1 MERIKCV
8 LVVDDDHSANFIT
21 KTVINKIKCSE
32 EILVA
37 MNGREALEIIAERC
51 MEGSGKPCPQLI
63 LLDVK
68 MPVMDGF
75 EFLRNFEQMPLS
87 PDQRPVVIMLSTSTN
102 PKDLQLA
109 QEFKIGEFLN
119 KPLKVAQ
126 MERLLDKY
134 FKLDENTATL
144 QEHS

>member
-8 LVVDDDHSANFIT
+8 LVVDDDHAANFIT
-21 KTVINKIKCSE
+21 KTVIDKTNCSE

-37 MNGREALEIIAERC
+37 LNGREALDIVEKRC
-51 MEGSGKPCPQLI
+51 QKESAQPCPQLI

-75 EFLRNFEQMPLS
+75 EFLRNFEKIPMEGG
-87 PDQRPVVIMLSTSTN
+87 QRPLVIMLSTSTN

-109 QEFKIGEFLN
+109 QQFKIGEFIN
-119 KPLKVAQ
+119 KPLKVDQ
-126 MERLLDKY
+126 MERLLNKY
-134 FKLDENTATL
+134 FKTDENSAV
-144 QEHS
+144 QELN

>member
-8 LVVDDDHSANFIT
+8 LLVDDDHSANFIT
-21 KTVINKIKCSE
+21 KTVISKLNCSE
-32 EILVA
+32 EIVIAL
-37 MNGREALEIIAERC
+37 NGREALEILAERC
-51 MEGSGKPCPQLI
+51 QGDSGKPCPQLI

-75 EFLRNFEQMPLS
+75 EFLKNFELLPLA
-87 PDQRPVVIMLSTSTN
+87 PERRPVVIMLSTSTN

-109 QEFKIGEFLN
+109 QTFKIGEFIT
-119 KPLKVAQ
+119 KPLKADQ

-134 FKLDENTATL
+134 FKLDEESTL
-144 QEHS
+144 QECS